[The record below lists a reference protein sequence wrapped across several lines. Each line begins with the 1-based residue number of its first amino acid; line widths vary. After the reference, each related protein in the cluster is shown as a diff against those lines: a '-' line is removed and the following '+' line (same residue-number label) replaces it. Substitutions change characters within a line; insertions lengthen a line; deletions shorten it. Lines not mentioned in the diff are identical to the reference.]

1 MLARFGPRAR
11 PLIRLTLD
19 ANRRRRRW
27 RYLAIAASQVFFHTL
42 HLGGWP
48 FVPSAGVA
56 AGLVVL
62 ATSRRR
68 IALRFRLLR
77 TPRAAASD
85 LNSIGTSER
94 RRFVGTVEAD
104 VSSFPAL
111 GTNIPAVFVRT
122 TFRQPDDAN
131 HAVETQD
138 LRGVRFRV
146 RLADGSTVHVNP
158 ESLSVMGRRRRLTSV
173 PPALCE
179 ALGVFTPVVPFLRER
194 LYQQRVCPGDQVELV
209 GRLQVAPSPEG
220 EAAPGRGTPM
230 LRTIVGIDNED
241 VLIRVLAPAV
251 RD

>member
-158 ESLSVMGRRRRLTSV
+158 ESL
-173 PPALCE
+173 
-179 ALGVFTPVVPFLRER
+179 GVFTPVVPFLRER